1 MCWDKNGSM
10 FLYFVVRRGNEE
22 IVKIFLDWFDVFVD
36 VKDSFGKIVF
46 YLVSSEGY
54 KNVC

>member
-1 MCWDKNGSM
+1 MCRDKNGSM